1 MADWYGVR
9 RLHRSAK
16 AVIAIALFAVAL
28 VAAVPL
34 AFVVGVFMMLF
45 GHVVGGLA
53 VFGGAVLLAV
63 AAVALAALS
72 GVRHVRHLRDMMV
85 GRDFRVLR
93 LTGDDV
99 THFG

>member
-1 MADWYGVR
+1 MADWYGAR
-9 RLHRSAK
+9 RLNRSAR
-16 AVIAIALFAVAL
+16 AVIAIALLAVAL

-45 GHVVGGLA
+45 GHIVGGLA
-53 VFGGAVLLAV
+53 VFGGAVLLAM
-63 AAVALAALS
+63 AAVGLAALS
-72 GVRHVRHLRDMMV
+72 GVRHVRHLRDMVV

-93 LTGDDV
+93 LGGEDI